1 MVAGPRPGWRQWQ
14 DVAVRLLLLAPP
26 GAGKGTQAKRL
37 SQYYGIEHISTGDM
51 LRREVADAT
60 PLGLEA
66 KTYLDRGDLV
76 PDELIRE
83 MVVERVSEADPK
95 GGFLLDGYPR
105 NLAQAEEADALARD
119 RGITINGAV
128 YLDVSAE
135 ELLRRLMAR
144 SGTESRSDD
153 NEETIRHRI
162 EVFEA
167 QTRPLADYF
176 RQRGLLISVD
186 GEQPVEKVTQDIIDK
201 LAAAGAG
208 GAGAGGA
215 GAGAAGGSVPGDAA
229 GVTPSPGPD
238 RPPTDGGSH

>member
-1 MVAGPRPGWRQWQ
+1 M
-14 DVAVRLLLLAPP
+14 RLLLLAPP

-51 LRREVADAT
+51 LRREVAEGT

-66 KTYLDRGDLV
+66 KKYLDRGDLV

-83 MVVERVSEADPK
+83 MVSERVTEADPK

-105 NLAQAEEADALARD
+105 NLAQAEEASALARD
-119 RGITINGAV
+119 QGITINGAV
-128 YLDVSAE
+128 YLDVSSE

-144 SGTESRSDD
+144 AGTESRSDD

-162 EVFEA
+162 EVFEN

-176 RQRGLLISVD
+176 RERGLLISVD
-186 GEQPVEKVTQDIIDK
+186 GEQPVEKVTHDIIES
-201 LAAAGAG
+201 LAARSEAG
-208 GAGAGGA
+208 GEVGGEV
-215 GAGAAGGSVPGDAA
+215 GGEMGGEVAI
-229 GVTPSPGPD
+229 PSPAPD

>member
-201 LAAAGAG
+201 LAAAAGAG
-208 GAGAGGA
+208 GAGVA
-215 GAGAAGGSVPGDAA
+215 GAGAAGGSVPGGAA